1 MTLYDVNSPQF
12 KKFLVKSQQGKP
24 RQTTQPPPANANTQK
39 VAKQTPK
46 PTSA

>member
-12 KKFLVKSQQGKP
+12 KKFLVKSQSKP
-24 RQTTQPPPANANTQK
+24 HQTTPQPNANTQK